1 MLLAH
6 YFQQLGALPSPL
18 SPAALRRLQQHTW
31 PGNVRELRNLVE
43 RLCIHWKAQPHDSLD
58 LDQLQRWA
66 PELFDM
72 RVDGSVAAPEHSDL
86 ATSRMQLTAAAIRA
100 ALDRANGN
108 RALAAQALGVS
119 RTTLWRWM
127 QAHASASSA

>member
-1 MLLAH
+1 MLTH
-6 YFQQLGALPSPL
+6 YFQQLGSIPSPL
-18 SPAALRRLQQHTW
+18 TPTALQQLQQHAW

-43 RLCIHWKAQPHDSLD
+43 RLCIHWKAQPYDNLSLD
-58 LDQLQRWA
+58 HLESWA

-72 RVDGSVAAPEHSDL
+72 HLGDSMQAVQLTDL
-86 ATSRMQLTAAAIRA
+86 ATSRMQLTAAAVSA
-100 ALDRANGN
+100 ALERANGN

-127 QAHASASSA
+127 QAQALASRA